1 MSKHMKY
8 PSGED
13 IQIGDHVKIGGQ
25 DEGVV
30 VAIPGA
36 GIYSKGYTASEWSY
50 LESGTLVSSDKA
62 GLIHYPD
69 HDDQFELISRT

>member
-1 MSKHMKY
+1 MNRPLKY
-8 PSGED
+8 SSGED

-36 GIYSKGYTASEWSY
+36 GNYSEGYTASDWSY
-50 LESGTLVSSDKA
+50 LKSGVLVNSDNA

-69 HDDQFELISRT
+69 QDDQFELISRA